1 MDVKSL
7 NDVQK
12 QLFQRVIQKLIAR
25 NQCTPSEIENMQKL
39 LDNVRDTKNFHMIME
54 KLKECGQIELDSF
67 EENFKEGWLPT
78 AIHLHPRQLM
88 ASLSFLHFLE
98 NGYCIRDSK
107 KYSGQTLTPRH
118 TIDAILGL
126 NDRCDNIGGE

>member
-1 MDVKSL
+1 M

-67 EENFKEGWLPT
+67 EENFKEGALVWNWWVYYELKRFSRRWLKIKLLG
-78 AIHLHPRQLM
+78 AFHE
-88 ASLSFLHFLE
+88 AFLSFLYKIIKPISIIFYVINSYNFPILFHLFLF
-98 NGYCIRDSK
+98 I
-107 KYSGQTLTPRH
+107 
-118 TIDAILGL
+118 
-126 NDRCDNIGGE
+126 